1 MAVCARRHSGD
12 SSSSGGTFASTRC
25 FNLSLRLTRQHH
37 ERQKEERSIM
47 TVVTSLLKAELRKPS
62 KYKNQQSTFGC
73 VQCWEEEKTDS
84 NANTSEILKSIYTK
98 EHTKAC
104 RTTDKKLVQKCRHC
118 IECRGIPA
126 KYMRQL
132 SGQSAYSSLR
142 DKVLDMMS
150 HASDSQKYY
159 QERRSLSLGDEVL
172 IKVRT
177 GPVPTSRWRAEESLD
192 CGKSGLLKKRE
203 RKQLALLNLP
213 ERYTNVSSMRVS
225 APSDMCMEKYSFA
238 GARASLKTS
247 DLASEELH
255 VIEAKEKVCQHGRY
269 LETVYHVNKGEE
281 AANLP
286 KSKST
291 KSSPQSVLAHHHT
304 IDVSSSGSEKS
315 SSATSSGRFDPTSAP
330 LCLENNKGQAEKS
343 KEDPKRNKERKEE
356 GEKPGSKR
364 SKKNLI
370 SSFFSSLLLTDKC
383 MMPNQMYHKQKYKR

>member
-1 MAVCARRHSGD
+1 ML
-12 SSSSGGTFASTRC
+12 FL
-25 FNLSLRLTRQHH
+25 FFLIL
-37 ERQKEERSIM
+37 RSIM

-225 APSDMCMEKYSFA
+225 APSDMCME
-238 GARASLKTS
+238 
-247 DLASEELH
+247 
-255 VIEAKEKVCQHGRY
+255 
-269 LETVYHVNKGEE
+269 
-281 AANLP
+281 
-286 KSKST
+286 
-291 KSSPQSVLAHHHT
+291 
-304 IDVSSSGSEKS
+304 VS
-315 SSATSSGRFDPTSAP
+315 
-330 LCLENNKGQAEKS
+330 
-343 KEDPKRNKERKEE
+343 
-356 GEKPGSKR
+356 
-364 SKKNLI
+364 
-370 SSFFSSLLLTDKC
+370 
-383 MMPNQMYHKQKYKR
+383 